1 MSDDLLKTAAGRLTE
16 KGVKRIL
23 ELRQAGKT
31 YQAIAI
37 EMNVSMGT
45 VFNAVRGKTH
55 PHLTRPASPAQP

>member
-1 MSDDLLKTAAGRLTE
+1 MNEEPLKTAAGRLTE

-23 ELRQAGKT
+23 ELRRAGKT

-37 EMNVSMGT
+37 EMSVSMGT

-55 PHLTRPASPAQP
+55 PHLTRANP